1 MNPPLRHSWEPG
13 RFTLRRSEEPFIDEN
28 GDLEQSIALGGS
40 YCPTDYPNLPNVFAK
55 VRDERTALR
64 FARKFGLLGYSGLT
78 PSSETRFGD
87 PMRWVLLQAATV
99 RFTGELVESLS
110 QEGSEAAAGVL
121 ARWTLGRAEV
131 TAEQRDGEATTQ
143 EQVAFDQ
150 FIVAKGAVADIRV
163 ETPNVHLPRFQA
175 TELVDELVTA
185 NTAGVR
191 WRLHGRGEGSFSEDV
206 VPSSLIEAVWWHVG
220 QWALSG
226 RVRLCE
232 NPSCRAPF
240 RVMDER
246 QRYCPG
252 DHSFIDDTGR
262 HRSARSICAA
272 MHQQAE
278 TRKRK
283 REG

>member
-1 MNPPLRHSWEPG
+1 MNHPLQHSWQPG
-13 RFTLRRSEEPFIDEN
+13 RFTWRRSEEPFIDEN
-28 GDLEQSIALGGS
+28 GDLDQGMALGGS

-64 FARKFGLLGYSGLT
+64 FARTFGLLGHPDESR
-78 PSSETRFGD
+78 SGD
-87 PMRWVLLQAATV
+87 PIRWVLLQASTV
-99 RFTGELVESLS
+99 RFAGELIESLS
-110 QEGSEAAAGVL
+110 HEGVDTAANVL
-121 ARWTLGRAEV
+121 ARWALDRGEV
-131 TAEQRDGEATTQ
+131 AVPQRDGEDHTQ
-143 EQVAFDQ
+143 ERVAFYR
-150 FIVAKGAVADIRV
+150 FIVAKGADPEVTV
-163 ETPNVHLPRFQA
+163 LNPNVHVPRFQA
-175 TELVDELVTA
+175 TDIVGELVTA

-191 WRLHGRGEGSFSEDV
+191 WRLYGWDEGSFFENV
-206 VPSSLIEAVWWHVG
+206 VPSSLIEAIWWHVG

-262 HRSARSICAA
+262 HRSARSMCAA